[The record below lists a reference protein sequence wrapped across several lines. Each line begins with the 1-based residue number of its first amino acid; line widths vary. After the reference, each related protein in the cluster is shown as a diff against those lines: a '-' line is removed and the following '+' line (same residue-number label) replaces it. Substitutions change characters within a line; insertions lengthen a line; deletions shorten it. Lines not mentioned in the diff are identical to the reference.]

1 MIASLGLM
9 VLCIRKY
16 QKKRKELM
24 QKSDKVLDKKG
35 GAASVIPLA
44 AGQVKPLSIQPPTQH
59 AQKKLTVNRI
69 QPKKIK
75 ITGKLSADS
84 TSNSAK
90 ENSSLPKKPQPAGKS
105 QSETSTTTT
114 TATTATTMTAPKT
127 KKMPKNEKKSERD
140 VEPTQASSY
149 LDPIYDNKGKEI
161 KKTFVCVNGKDWH
174 EPETG
179 ETDDFSH
186 QIESGNT
193 FSVITN

>member
-1 MIASLGLM
+1 M
-9 VLCIRKY
+9 VFCIRKY

-35 GAASVIPLA
+35 GAASAIPLVS
-44 AGQVKPLSIQPPTQH
+44 GQVKPLSIQPPTQH
-59 AQKKLTVNRI
+59 AQKKLTVDRI

-75 ITGKLSADS
+75 ITGKRSADS
-84 TSNSAK
+84 TSNSTK
-90 ENSSLPKKPQPAGKS
+90 ENSALPKKPQPAGKS
-105 QSETSTTTT
+105 QSETSTTT
-114 TATTATTMTAPKT
+114 TTATTMTAPKT

-149 LDPIYDNKGKEI
+149 LDPIYDNKGLNESKEKTI

-193 FSVITN
+193 FSMITN